1 MDEITNMTVAQIIAE
16 LEQRMA
22 ADEQAMTPDEAQAHA
37 ERMDALTAELEQRNQ
52 QAEQRTARIDAARSA
67 IESGNANRVDA
78 VPLNSRTAG
87 GMQFNGQ
94 IEDVTD
100 YGRYERSAY
109 FKDLA
114 ARSGLVIPNMEMN
127 QQERAAFTHL
137 TSNTGSVVPT
147 ETQNQIISLID
158 SSATLFGDVHRDN
171 FAHVYEIPRHTG
183 ITTGDAAKTNEGAA
197 PANDEQNGFDVVT
210 INGDEIKKTV
220 KMSRKMQVQSIAAF
234 ESYIINET
242 AGRLAHAAE
251 LMIIDTLDDATL
263 GMAAANKISITGT
276 SAKLT
281 KAKLVEGMGKLKTF
295 NNPAPKGAIVYAN
308 GTTIWNSI
316 AMVEDAN
323 NRSFF
328 IQSEQTDDP
337 TVQGRVFGKVVKQD
351 DALADNVILIGYPD
365 LFRSN
370 LFDGISVDPY
380 IERGTQLRCW
390 DGYMLYGGALAVP
403 VAFSKITIGA

>member
-52 QAEQRTARIDAARSA
+52 QAEQRTARIEAARSA

-109 FKDLA
+109 FKNLA
-114 ARSGLVIPNMEMN
+114 ARSGLVIPHMEMN

-137 TSNTGSVVPT
+137 TSNSEAVVPT

-158 SSATLFGDVHRDN
+158 SSAVIFGDAHRDN
-171 FAHVYEIPRHTG
+171 FSHVYEIPRHKQ
-183 ITTGDAAKTNEGAA
+183 IVKGDAAKTDEGAA
-197 PANDEQNGFDVVT
+197 PADEEQNDFDT
-210 INGDEIKKTV
+210 ISLTGEEIKKTV
-220 KMSRKMQVQSIAAF
+220 KMSRKMQVQSIDAF
-234 ESYIINET
+234 EAYIINET
-242 AGRLAHAAE
+242 AARLAHAAE
-251 LMIIDTLDDATL
+251 LRDIAVLDDAEL
-263 GMAAANKISITGT
+263 GMAAANKIAVTG
-276 SAKLT
+276 SLT
-281 KAKLVEGMGKLKTF
+281 KAKLAEAMGKLKTF

-308 GTTIWNSI
+308 STTIWNTI
-316 AMVEDAN
+316 AMVEDN
-323 NRSFF
+323 QKRSYFV
-328 IQSEQTDDP
+328 QSEQTDDP
-337 TVQGRVFGKVVKQD
+337 TIQGRIFGKTVKQD
-351 DALADNVILIGYPD
+351 DALADNVILIGYTD
-365 LFRSN
+365 LLMTN
-370 LFDGISVDPY
+370 IFDGISIDPY
-380 IERGTQLRCW
+380 IERGTQKRCW
-390 DGYMLYGGALAVP
+390 DGYLLYDGALAVP
-403 VAFSKITIGA
+403 QAFVKITIGA

>member
-1 MDEITNMTVAQIIAE
+1 MDEITNMTIAQIIAE

-22 ADEQAMTPDEAQAHA
+22 ADEQAMTPDEAQQHA
-37 ERMDALTAELEQRNQ
+37 ERMDALTAELEARNQ
-52 QAEQRTARIDAARSA
+52 QAEQRAARIEAARSA
-67 IESGNANRVDA
+67 IETGNANRVDSVS
-78 VPLNSRTAG
+78 VPLNSRNAG
-87 GMQFNGQ
+87 GLQFGGQ

-100 YGRYERSAY
+100 YSRYERSAY

-137 TSNTGSVVPT
+137 TSNTGAVVPT
-147 ETQNQIISLID
+147 ETQDQIISLID
-158 SSATLFGDVHRDN
+158 SSAVLFGDVHRDN

-183 ITTGDAAKTNEGAA
+183 ITAGDAAQTDEGAA
-197 PANDEQNGFDVVT
+197 PANEEQNAFDTIT

-220 KMSRKMQVQSIAAF
+220 KMSRKMQVQSITAF
-234 ESYIINET
+234 EAYIINET
-242 AGRLAHAAE
+242 AGRLSHAAE
-251 LMIIDTLDDATL
+251 GKIIATLDNATT
-263 GMAAANKISITGT
+263 GMAAGNKITNAT
-276 SAKLT
+276 LT
-281 KAKLVEGMGKLKTF
+281 KAKIVEAMGKLKVF

-308 GTTIWNSI
+308 GTTIWNQI
-316 AMVEDAN
+316 AMVEDSQH
-323 NRSFF
+323 RSYF
-328 IQSEQTDDP
+328 IQSEQAEDP
-337 TVQGRVFGKVVKQD
+337 TIQGRMFGKLVKQD

-370 LFDGISVDPY
+370 LFDGISIDPY

-403 VAFSKITIGA
+403 QAFAKITIGS

>member
-52 QAEQRTARIDAARSA
+52 QAEQRTARIEAARSA

-114 ARSGLVIPNMEMN
+114 ARSGLVIPHMEMN

-158 SSATLFGDVHRDN
+158 SSAVLFGDVHRDN

-183 ITTGDAAKTNEGAA
+183 ITAGDAAQTVEGAA
-197 PANDEQNGFDVVT
+197 PANDEQNAFDTIT

-234 ESYIINET
+234 EAYIINET
-242 AGRLAHAAE
+242 AGRLSHAAE
-251 LMIIDTLDDATL
+251 GKIIATLDNATA
-263 GMAAANKISITGT
+263 GMATGNKITNAT
-276 SAKLT
+276 LT
-281 KAKLVEGMGKLKTF
+281 KAKIVEAMGKLKTF

-308 GTTIWNSI
+308 GTTIWNQI
-316 AMVEDAN
+316 AMVEDSQH
-323 NRSFF
+323 RSYF
-328 IQSEQTDDP
+328 IQSEQAEDP
-337 TVQGRVFGKVVKQD
+337 TIQGRMFGKIVKQD

-370 LFDGISVDPY
+370 LFDGISIDPY

-403 VAFSKITIGA
+403 VAFAKITIGS